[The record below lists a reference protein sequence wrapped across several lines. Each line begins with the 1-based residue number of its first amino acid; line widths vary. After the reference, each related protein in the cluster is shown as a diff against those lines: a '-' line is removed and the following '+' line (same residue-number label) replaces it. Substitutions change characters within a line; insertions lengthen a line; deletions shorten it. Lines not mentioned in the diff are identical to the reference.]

1 MSTRILVASVA
12 ALALLAPSGAH
23 ALGLTPRLGFAMVIE
38 DGPPGTDAKAYG
50 QEFSLGLGVG
60 VPLLSVVADLGF
72 RKASVSSSGLEDGWT
87 EYATR
92 DTAFTLGVRSQLTV
106 LPKVRVAGELHGGT
120 SWADHRAEA
129 EEPVAHLA
137 PWGGEYFLYGGAGEV
152 RYLVTRGFSLG
163 LRVGVDRF
171 EPYDARDDEGARFGA
186 DFRRTS
192 YTAGLLLGIGG

>member
-1 MSTRILVASVA
+1 MSARATSLV
-12 ALALLAPSGAH
+12 LALLAAATPSASH
-23 ALGLTPRLGFAMVIE
+23 ALVFTPRLGLSAVIE
-38 DGPPGTDAKAYG
+38 DGPPGTDATAYG

-87 EYATR
+87 EYATK
-92 DTAFTLGVRSQLTV
+92 DTAFTLGVRSQLAV

-120 SWADHRAEA
+120 SWADHRAAA
-129 EEPVAHLA
+129 EEPVARLA
-137 PWGGEYFLYGGAGEV
+137 PWDGEYFIYGAAGEL

-163 LRVGVDRF
+163 VRVGVDRF

-192 YTAGLLLGIGG
+192 YTAGLLLGLGG